1 MTTPPA
7 QPPEPAAP
15 APHAAPT
22 PVPGPSPAG
31 DNSTE
36 PPAQPPAATPPTPE
50 PAPVPDTAE
59 SLAERRERR
68 AMRAQW
74 AMATA
79 TLVPGLAAAGA
90 LLFTAISVQQA
101 QDNLNVTQQGQITDR
116 YNDAITNLGSESED
130 VRLGGIYALQRIMND
145 SPRDHPHIVSV
156 LVAYTRGHASEP
168 MPIRADTRPANDIRA
183 ALGVLRDREPDLD
196 STRFRLDLANTF
208 LPNADLQ
215 RMPLDKAD
223 LHKAALPYANLE
235 SASLNS
241 ANLTDAKL
249 LFAILKHADLR
260 GAILTRANL
269 TGADMADADLSGADL
284 RGAYL
289 LDASGLT
296 VEQVLQ
302 GKLSADTRLPP
313 DLVSDPRVRARIK
326 PGAPLH

>member
-1 MTTPPA
+1 
-7 QPPEPAAP
+7 
-15 APHAAPT
+15 
-22 PVPGPSPAG
+22 
-31 DNSTE
+31 
-36 PPAQPPAATPPTPE
+36 
-50 PAPVPDTAE
+50 
-59 SLAERRERR
+59 
-68 AMRAQW
+68 MRAQW
-74 AMATA
+74 ALATA

-130 VRLGGIYALQRIMND
+130 VRLGGIYALRRIMND

-168 MPIRADTRPANDIRA
+168 GPIRADTRPANDIRA
-183 ALGVLRDREPDLD
+183 ALGVLRDRDPDLD

-208 LPNADLQ
+208 LPNADLY
-215 RMPLDKAD
+215 RVTLDGAD

-235 SASLNS
+235 SASLSS
-241 ANLTDAKL
+241 ANLSGTNLTDAKL
-249 LFAILKHADLR
+249 PSALKDADLEGADLDKAELVGADLTGAR
-260 GAILTRANL
+260 LLRAQLNYADLQYANLTGAKMAFANLKYADLHGAILTRANVS
-269 TGADMADADLSGADL
+269 GADLADVDLSGADL

-289 LDASGLT
+289 LAARGLT

-326 PGAPLH
+326 PGAPVH